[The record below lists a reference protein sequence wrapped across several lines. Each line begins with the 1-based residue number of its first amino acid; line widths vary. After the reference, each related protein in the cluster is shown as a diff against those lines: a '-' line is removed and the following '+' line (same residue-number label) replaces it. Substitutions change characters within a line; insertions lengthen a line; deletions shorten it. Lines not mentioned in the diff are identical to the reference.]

1 MKKNN
6 RLLPDWKDSGGL
18 QQVSRMMKC
27 VLFFMLTLVCGVQG
41 KVYSQQYTLDL
52 HLKQTSL
59 EEVFNRIEA
68 QTGLKFLYNTLL
80 IDSKGKVDV
89 EARQEDIRKVL
100 AELLNPLGLTYI
112 LNSNHIVVKQADA
125 AAPQEKTVI
134 KGKVTDSKGSPLPG
148 VTVRIKGTNIGVVSD
163 NDGHYEL
170 TLPAGTDPTLIFSFV
185 GMLSQEAKY
194 TGQKE
199 LNIIMHE
206 DVNEMEE
213 VVVTGIFER
222 KEEGFTGSATTLNSE
237 DIRRMT
243 SGNVL
248 KALEM
253 ADPGFK
259 MNVSNLAGSNPNVI
273 PDFQMRGQASMGNY
287 EATDVV
293 TMRGDV
299 NSRPNQPLFV
309 LDGVIGV
316 SATTIMDL
324 DPGQVESI
332 TLLKDAAATVIYG
345 SEAANG
351 VVVVETKSPE
361 AGKLRFT
368 YNGNYKLEMP
378 DLSVYD
384 LTDAKE
390 KLQVEE
396 LAGYFSL
403 QNDIDRMKYHA
414 HLKEEILRGVNTYWL
429 SKPLRTGFS
438 HRHGIQFEGGDRA
451 LRYKVYLGANFAPGI
466 MKETDLNTKTG
477 KVDLLYRFKKFLIS
491 NQLSIDYSEGK
502 RSSSYGSFKEYTYLN
517 PYYRPYDDNGNIVK
531 ILDQNDLL
539 LGWYGTPTTNP
550 LWNTMFGYKDE
561 TQNFI
566 VREALRLEY
575 TPIEA
580 LRLRLDFTLSR
591 SDGKVEVFKSAQHT
605 DFEGITD
612 PSYKGSFDK
621 TKSEGLDYRVSLT
634 GSYNKAFGGEH
645 LLSAFAQY
653 SITENSSNMEILSM
667 KGFPNDRLDEVFLG
681 TSFSN
686 ITGNEGI
693 SRALGFVMT
702 LNYSY
707 KQRYAVDYSMRL
719 DASSQFGKNN
729 RMAPFWSAGLRWN
742 AEKEEFVKCLG
753 IFDELI
759 LRGSYG
765 VTGSQDFSPYQAL
778 QAYTYEGMMK
788 AYKSFDV
795 VGAKLYSMGNPDL
808 KWQKTKDYNVSLDF
822 SILKNL
828 ISAKVEYYHK
838 HTENTLLD
846 YALAPSVGFSN
857 VKDNLGTISN
867 KGVEATLRVMPYSN
881 PSKQAYMNIVVT
893 GARNK
898 STIEKISNALK
909 YQNEQQIA
917 KTDTRPLPRYESG
930 YSQTIIWAVP
940 SMGIDPISGEE
951 VFLKRNGALTSVW
964 NAADQV
970 PMGDTEPK
978 FAGTYSVNFQYKG
991 FGFTLA
997 GTYKWGGQMYNYTL
1011 LDKVEN
1017 ANLRMNVDRRVL
1029 TDRWKE
1035 VGDKAFFKKLDGDAQ
1050 RENTKAS
1057 SRFIMDE
1064 NEFTLKTIN
1073 LSYRMDA
1080 QRQRGLAKAGIGA
1093 LTVGMYVED
1102 VLRLST
1108 VKMERGIDYP
1118 FSRSVSLSLNVVF

>member
-1 MKKNN
+1 MKKKSH
-6 RLLPDWKDSGGL
+6 LMWKIPQKFRKTVIHFMFL
-18 QQVSRMMKC
+18 F
-27 VLFFMLTLVCGVQG
+27 VLF
-41 KVYSQQYTLDL
+41 
-52 HLKQTSL
+52 
-59 EEVFNRIEA
+59 I
-68 QTGLKFLYNTLL
+68 
-80 IDSKGKVDV
+80 
-89 EARQEDIRKVL
+89 
-100 AELLNPLGLTYI
+100 PLGLMAQEITVRIEKGTLDQAFQQIMKASKVQLVYNTDVATKILCESMSFENKEIPEILDVLLAKNGLGYRIENGIYIISDKKQVTEQALGKVSGRVEDEGGEALIGVTVVIKGTYRGVATDVEGKFQLDGLRDSVVTLVVSFVGKKTKEVQAK
-112 LNSNHIVVKQADA
+112 LNSHIVVRMEDDA
-125 AAPQEKTVI
+125 SEI
-134 KGKVTDSKGSPLPG
+134 
-148 VTVRIKGTNIGVVSD
+148 
-163 NDGHYEL
+163 
-170 TLPAGTDPTLIFSFV
+170 
-185 GMLSQEAKY
+185 
-194 TGQKE
+194 
-199 LNIIMHE
+199 
-206 DVNEMEE
+206 EE

-222 KEEGFTGSATTLNSE
+222 RKEGFTGSATTLNSE
-237 DIRRMT
+237 DIQRMT

-253 ADPGFK
+253 ADPSFK
-259 MNVSNLAGSNPNVI
+259 MNVSNLAGSNPNVV

-316 SATTIMDL
+316 DATTIMDL

-351 VVVVETKSPE
+351 VVVVETKAPE
-361 AGKLRFT
+361 AGRLRFT

-384 LTDAKE
+384 LTNAKE
-390 KLQVEE
+390 KLEVEE
-396 LAGYFSL
+396 LAGYFSM
-403 QNDIDRMKYHA
+403 QNDINKMKYHA
-414 HLKEEILRGVNTYWL
+414 HLQEEILRGVNTYWL

-466 MKETDLNTKTG
+466 MKGTDLNTKTG
-477 KVDLLYRFKKFLIS
+477 KVDLLYRFDNFLIS
-491 NQLSIDYSEGK
+491 NQLSVDYSKGK
-502 RSSSYGSFKEYTYLN
+502 RSSSYGSFREYTYLN
-517 PYYRPYDDNGNIVK
+517 PYYRPYDENGNIVK
-531 ILDQNDLL
+531 VLDQNDLL

-550 LWNTMFGYKDE
+550 LWNTLFGYKDE
-561 TQNFI
+561 SQNFQ

-591 SDGKVEVFKSAQHT
+591 GDGKVEMFKSAQHT

-612 PSYKGSFDK
+612 PAYKGSFDK
-621 TKSEGLDYRVSLT
+621 TKSESLDYRVSLT
-634 GSYNKAFGGEH
+634 GSYNKAFGSDH

-653 SITENSSNMEILSM
+653 SVAENSSNMEILSM
-667 KGFPNDRLDEVFLG
+667 KGFPNDRLDEIFLG
-681 TSFSN
+681 TTYSN
-686 ITGNEGI
+686 ITGSEGV
-693 SRALGFVMT
+693 SRSLGFVLT
-702 LNYSY
+702 LNYSWR
-707 KQRYAVDYSMRL
+707 QRYAVDYSMRL

-729 RMAPFWSAGLRWN
+729 RTAPFWSAGLRWN
-742 AEKEEFVKCLG
+742 AEKEEFIKRLG

-759 LRGSYG
+759 VRGSYG

-778 QAYTYEGMMK
+778 QAYTYDGMMNT
-788 AYKSFDV
+788 YKSFDV

-822 SILKNL
+822 SILKSL
-828 ISAKVEYYHK
+828 VSAKVEYYHK
-838 HTENTLLD
+838 ETENTLLD

-898 STIEKISNALK
+898 STIEEISNALK
-909 YQNEQQIA
+909 YQNEQQIE

-951 VFLKRNGALTSVW
+951 VFLKRNGLLTSVW

-978 FAGTYSVNFQYKG
+978 FAGTYSMTFQYKG
-991 FGFTLA
+991 LGLTLA
-997 GTYKWGGQMYNYTL
+997 GTYKCGGQMYNYTL

-1029 TDRWKE
+1029 TDRWKA
-1035 VGDKAFFKKLDGDAQ
+1035 VGDKAFFKKLDGDAY

-1080 QRQRGLAKAGIGA
+1080 QHQRGLAKAGIDA

-1102 VLRLST
+1102 VFRLST

>member
-1 MKKNN
+1 MKKKSHLTWKIPQKF
-6 RLLPDWKDSGGL
+6 RKTITRFMFLFVLLVPSGVIA
-18 QQVSRMMKC
+18 QDV
-27 VLFFMLTLVCGVQG
+27 TI
-41 KVYSQQYTLDL
+41 
-52 HLKQTSL
+52 
-59 EEVFNRIEA
+59 RIEA
-68 QTGLKFLYNTLL
+68 GTMDDAFQQIMKVSKVQLVYNTDVVVKIPCAAVSFENKKISEILDALL
-80 IDSKGKVDV
+80 AKTNLGYRVENGIYMISEKKQLADRELGKVTGVV
-89 EARQEDIRKVL
+89 EDEGGEALIGV
-100 AELLNPLGLTYI
+100 T
-112 LNSNHIVVKQADA
+112 V
-125 AAPQEKTVI
+125 VI
-134 KGKVTDSKGSPLPG
+134 KGTYRGVATDMEGKFQLDGLRDSTVTLVVSFIGKKTREVQMKLN
-148 VTVRIKGTNIGVVSD
+148 TNIVIK
-163 NDGHYEL
+163 L
-170 TLPAGTDPTLIFSFV
+170 
-185 GMLSQEAKY
+185 
-194 TGQKE
+194 
-199 LNIIMHE
+199 E
-206 DVNEMEE
+206 DDASEIEE

-222 KEEGFTGSATTLNSE
+222 RKEGFTGSATTLNSE
-237 DIRRMT
+237 DIQRMT

-253 ADPGFK
+253 VDPSFK
-259 MNVSNLAGSNPNVI
+259 MNVSNLAGANPNVI
-273 PDFQMRGQASMGNY
+273 PDFRMRGQASMGNY

-316 SATTIMDL
+316 DATTIMDL

-351 VVVVETKSPE
+351 VVVVETKAPE

-384 LTDAKE
+384 LTNAKE

-396 LAGYFSL
+396 LAGYFSM
-403 QNDIDRMKYHA
+403 QNDVNKMKYYA
-414 HLKEEILRGVNTYWL
+414 HLQEEILRGVNTYWL

-477 KVDLLYRFKKFLIS
+477 KVDLLYRFNKFLIS
-491 NQLSIDYSEGK
+491 NQLSIDYSQGK

-517 PYYRPYDDNGNIVK
+517 PYYRPYDENGNIVK
-531 ILDQNDLL
+531 VLDQNDLL
-539 LGWYGTPTTNP
+539 FGWYGMPTTNP

-561 TQNFI
+561 SRDFQ

-575 TPIEA
+575 TPMEA

-591 SDGKVEVFKSAQHT
+591 RDGKVEVFKSAQHT

-612 PSYKGSFDK
+612 PAYKGSFDK
-621 TKSEGLDYRVSLT
+621 TRSESLDYRVSLT
-634 GSYNKAFGGEH
+634 GSYNKAFGSDH

-653 SITENSSNMEILSM
+653 SIAENSSNMEILSM
-667 KGFPNDRLDEVFLG
+667 KGFPNDRLDEIFLG
-681 TSFSN
+681 TTYSN
-686 ITGNEGI
+686 ITGSEGV
-693 SRALGFVMT
+693 SRSLGLVLT
-702 LNYSY
+702 LNYSWR
-707 KQRYAVDYSMRL
+707 QRYAVDYSMRL

-729 RMAPFWSAGLRWN
+729 RTAPFWSAGLRWN
-742 AEKEEFVKCLG
+742 AEKEEFVKRWG

-759 LRGSYG
+759 VRGSYG

-778 QAYTYEGMMK
+778 QAYTYEGMMN

-795 VGAKLYSMGNPDL
+795 VGAKLYSMGNPNL

-828 ISAKVEYYHK
+828 VSAKVEYYHK
-838 HTENTLLD
+838 QTENTLLD

-867 KGVEATLRVMPYSN
+867 KGVEATLRVMPYRN

-909 YQNEQQIA
+909 YQNERQIE

-940 SMGIDPISGEE
+940 SMGIDPISGDE
-951 VFLKRNGALTSVW
+951 VFLKRNGLLTGVW
-964 NAADQV
+964 DAADQV

-978 FAGTYSVNFQYKG
+978 FAGTYSMTFQYKG
-991 FGFTLA
+991 FGLTLA
-997 GTYKWGGQMYNYTL
+997 GTYKCGGQMYNYTL

-1029 TDRWKE
+1029 TDRWKAI
-1035 VGDKAFFKKLDGDAQ
+1035 GDKAFFKKLDGDAY

-1064 NEFTLKTIN
+1064 NEFALKTIN

-1080 QRQRGLAKAGIGA
+1080 QHQRGLAKVGIDA
-1093 LTVGMYVED
+1093 LMVGMYVED
-1102 VLRLST
+1102 VFRIST